1 MTKKKKNIFLT
12 VIFTLMKVGIIT
24 AVACTLAGYTA
35 VKMYLNDL
43 EPIPNLENYTRNIVT
58 QVLSSDE
65 RIIKTFQAYNY
76 EHVSIDEVPKFLKD
90 ALIST
95 EDKNFYSHEGY
106 DILGIC
112 RSVIVNIVNK
122 KASQGASTITQQLAR
137 VLFLSNEKTIT
148 RKLKEIQIAARIEKS
163 ISKDKILEMYLN
175 NVYLGSGAYG
185 VGAAAS
191 TYFNKP
197 LSELTLSECALLAGL
212 PQAPSVYS
220 PYRNKKLAEKRRNKV
235 LKRMYIM
242 KTIDKKQYESALQE
256 QITLNRKPSTV
267 QSNIAPYF
275 IDYVLKELEE
285 LGYDENEITQGGYKI
300 TTTLDYDAQVAANES
315 IAKNLAAWKLTKS
328 KQNAAL
334 FTFSPMNG
342 AIIAYCGGKDYA
354 TSQYDRITQA
364 IRPPGSAF
372 KPIVYTAAVHKG
384 WMPIDLIE
392 DSPVTIGDWTPRN
405 YGDKYR
411 GMLPLYRALAIS
423 SNVIAV
429 KLIEDTGIGPVID
442 MAKALGITTPL
453 THDYTI
459 SLGSNGVKLYDM
471 VVVYGNFAN
480 GGYKVKPYAIEKIET
495 ERGKIVYQAQRTKIT
510 KVLDTDTAAIMTAML
525 RRVITEG
532 TGRGANIG
540 KPMGGKTGTTN
551 ENKDAWFIGYTPD
564 LVTGVFV
571 GNDDNTST
579 GLTGG
584 TLPAR
589 IWKDMMVVATEKY
602 GKPEF
607 DYPPVDMEVV
617 YEETIIDLS
626 EDIKKLNKEKENSF
640 IDTIKSI
647 PTQLTTPLDIFRR
660 KLEEKKAAEEQ
671 KEATEG
677 VIEEGFSEKTTE
689 IKTEEKIQIN
699 DVIKEAKQGLSS
711 EKVEEKVEQKE
722 EAVSE

>member
-1 MTKKKKNIFLT
+1 MSKKKKNVFLT
-12 VIFTLMKVGIIT
+12 VIFTLIKVGIIT
-24 AVACTLAGYTA
+24 GLACTLAGYTA

-76 EHVSIDEVPKFLKD
+76 EHVSIDEVPKYLKD

-95 EDKNFYSHEGY
+95 EDKNFYTHEGY

-197 LSELTLSECALLAGL
+197 LANLTLAECALIAGL

-242 KTIDKKQYESALQE
+242 KTIDKKQYDSALKE
-256 QITLNRKPSTV
+256 PITLNRKPSTV

-364 IRPPGSAF
+364 VRPPGSAF
-372 KPIVYTAAVHKG
+372 KPIVYTTAVHKG
-384 WMPIDLIE
+384 WMPIDMIE

-429 KLIEDTGIGPVID
+429 KLIENTGIAPVID
-442 MAKALGITTPL
+442 MARALGITTPL

-459 SLGSNGVKLYDM
+459 ALGSNGAKLYDM

-495 ERGKIVYQAQRTKIT
+495 ERGKVIYQAERTKIT

-540 KPMGGKTGTTN
+540 KPMGGKTGTIN

-589 IWKDMMVVATEKY
+589 IWKDMMAVATKKY
-602 GKPEF
+602 GSPEF
-607 DYPPVDMEVV
+607 NYPPVDMEVV
-617 YEETIIDLS
+617 YEETVIDLS
-626 EDIKKLNKEKENSF
+626 EDLKALNKENKF
-640 IDTIKSI
+640 IDTIKAI
-647 PTQLTTPLDIFRR
+647 PAQITSPLDIFRR
-660 KLEEKKAAEEQ
+660 KTKEIEDKKAAEEQ
-671 KEATEG
+671 AEMLENTQ
-677 VIEEGFSEKTTE
+677 SETQVEKQVET
-689 IKTEEKIQIN
+689 KVQEKIQIN
-699 DVIKEAKQGLSS
+699 DVIKEAKQNVVA
-711 EKVEEKVEQKE
+711 EKTEEK
-722 EAVSE
+722 ASE